1 MNLSGF
7 ARRTVHGAL
16 VPTKKSV
23 CIEIVAFTGSPV
35 THCYRT
41 KLGLAPLWPIPNA
54 DWCVIF
60 CTDCSYIAPKSL
72 ALQERISSA
81 SWRIQPE
88 GFFNFANPLT
98 ADVIQIEHRH
108 GCAAN
113 GSPSFH
119 FIAFRIGSAPT
130 TVAGWDETRAP
141 ARLSPDQRPLS
152 CRLYADCIRGML
164 RQGFPKRSGRPLIA
178 G

>member
-1 MNLSGF
+1 M
-7 ARRTVHGAL
+7 
-16 VPTKKSV
+16 PTKKSV
-23 CIEIVAFTGSPV
+23 CIESVAFTGSPV

-41 KLGLAPLWPIPNA
+41 KLGLGALWPIPNP
-54 DWCVIF
+54 DCCVIF
-60 CTDCSYIAPKSL
+60 GTDCSYIPPKSL

-81 SWRIQPE
+81 IWRIQPE

-119 FIAFRIGSAPT
+119 FIAFESKVLRPPLPDGMKQGHLLACRRINGRCP
-130 TVAGWDETRAP
+130 V
-141 ARLSPDQRPLS
+141 
-152 CRLYADCIRGML
+152 
-164 RQGFPKRSGRPLIA
+164 GFMQIASGACYRSLHK
-178 G
+178 